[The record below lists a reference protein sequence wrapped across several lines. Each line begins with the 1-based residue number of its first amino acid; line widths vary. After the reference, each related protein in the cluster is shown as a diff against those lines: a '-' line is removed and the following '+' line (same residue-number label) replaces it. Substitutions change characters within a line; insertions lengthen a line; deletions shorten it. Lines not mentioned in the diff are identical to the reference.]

1 MHTNFAFSFYIS
13 KLSSYIITHQ
23 IKICIVTSLL
33 LTCWLLHTASIF
45 YHLQAQVNSLL
56 KKKENIDQH
65 LSSMNLK
72 EMEHTQKEDMQ
83 WIEESSAFLK
93 KYQIPPSCNQQAISL
108 EEFQH
113 QLEKDRSFLQEKAKL
128 NVVTLPSPCFL
139 LEFSHDKKNYLT
151 QEDIILANKEEIVL
165 FWLADHLCNIKDLNL
180 IKFLFVNKTK
190 KLGFIAGEE
199 LGCLTLEFITYES
212 SVKNFINNV
221 INSPYYFVIEKIS
234 LENNNYINKQ
244 TTALSKKNPRE
255 IDCNEDA
262 LRIFIKVRLFDFNL

>member
-1 MHTNFAFSFYIS
+1 MHAGFLFYIS
-13 KLSSYIITHQ
+13 KLSSYIITYQ

-45 YHLQAQVNSLL
+45 YHLQGQVDSLL
-56 KKKENIDQH
+56 KKKENTDQY
-65 LSSMNLK
+65 LSSINLK
-72 EMEHTQKEDMQ
+72 EMEHKQKEDMQ
-83 WIEESSAFLK
+83 WIEEASALLK
-93 KYQIPPSCNQQAISL
+93 NYRIPLFHNQKAISS

-113 QLEKDRSFLQEKAKL
+113 QLEKDISFLQEKAKL
-128 NVVTLPSPCFL
+128 NVVTLPSPCFFL

-151 QEDIILANKEEIVL
+151 QEDIILANKEETVL

-180 IKFLFVNKTK
+180 IKFSFVNKTK

-199 LGCLTLEFITYES
+199 LGFVILEFITYES

-221 INSPYYFVIEKIS
+221 INSPYYFIIEKIS

-244 TTALSKKNPRE
+244 SASLSKKNPEE
-255 IDCNEDA
+255 INCNEDT

>member
-1 MHTNFAFSFYIS
+1 M
-13 KLSSYIITHQ
+13 
-23 IKICIVTSLL
+23 
-33 LTCWLLHTASIF
+33 HTASIF
-45 YHLQAQVNSLL
+45 YHLQGQVDSLL
-56 KKKENIDQH
+56 KKKENIDQY
-65 LSSMNLK
+65 LSSINLK
-72 EMEHTQKEDMQ
+72 EMEHTQKKDMQ

-93 KYQIPPSCNQQAISL
+93 KYRIPFFYNQKAISS

-128 NVVTLPSPCFL
+128 NVVTLPSPYFS
-139 LEFSHDKKNYLT
+139 LEFSHNKKNYLT

-165 FWLADHLCNIKDLNL
+165 FWLADHLCNIRDLNL
-180 IKFLFVNKTK
+180 IKFSFVNKTK

-199 LGCLTLEFITYES
+199 LGYLILEFITDEL

-221 INSPYYFVIEKIS
+221 INSPYYCIIEKIS

-244 TTALSKKNPRE
+244 STSLSKKNSGE

-262 LRIFIKVRLFDFNL
+262 LKIFIKVRLFDFNL